1 MGALVGQGVPE
12 ALPRRP
18 LTGREVAEALPR
30 EPLAGR
36 GVPEALPRSTASG
49 ALDEAFPRHCLE
61 GPWQGKGV
69 PEALPQGPL
78 AGRGVPEGLRLLFQ
92 EMFANLGFHYFAQLI
107 LAPPGSSWLF
117 LGLSTLRRTLSKTYG
132 KP

>member
-1 MGALVGQGVPE
+1 M
-12 ALPRRP
+12 
-18 LTGREVAEALPR
+18 TGREVAEALPR

-107 LAPPGSSWLF
+107 LAPPVILAL
-117 LGLSTLRRTLSKTYG
+117 LGFEHPKKDALQNLWKTIG
-132 KP
+132 KPQI